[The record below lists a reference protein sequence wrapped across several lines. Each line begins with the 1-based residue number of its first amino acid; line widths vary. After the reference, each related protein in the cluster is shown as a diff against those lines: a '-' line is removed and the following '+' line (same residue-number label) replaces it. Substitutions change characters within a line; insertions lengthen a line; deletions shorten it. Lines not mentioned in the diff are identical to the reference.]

1 MSDDGGVMVCCE
13 RKWKS
18 IKMWKIWKNEN
29 IVTELMNDDGFNR
42 NTVKVWTNSDKTDD
56 GLMWEKVWKYAECGL
71 HLLCTNQSP
80 HQEKE

>member
-29 IVTELMNDDGFNR
+29 IVTELM
-42 NTVKVWTNSDKTDD
+42 SDD
-56 GLMWEKVWKYAECGL
+56 GLLWKYESM
-71 HLLCTNQSP
+71 N
-80 HQEKE
+80 K